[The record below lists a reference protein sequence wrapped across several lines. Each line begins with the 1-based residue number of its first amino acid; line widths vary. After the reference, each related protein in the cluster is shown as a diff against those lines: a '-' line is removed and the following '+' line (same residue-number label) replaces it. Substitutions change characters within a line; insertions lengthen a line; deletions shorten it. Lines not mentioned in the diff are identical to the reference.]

1 MRISD
6 WSSDVCS
13 SDLLAVGVAI
23 DVATIERRPDRLLG
37 ATGPTFEEDGFFPR
51 RHLERRIAIVVG
63 WATDHAIRAAPMAA
77 HIRHDL
83 MHARFDVHLHRAS
96 SVNGFPRLAFIQIS
110 RCRAIGRDKRINN
123 AWTDEE
129 HG

>member
-13 SDLLAVGVAI
+13 SDLLAARRLGRAIAGLAVGVAI

-63 WATDHAIRAAPMAA
+63 WATDHAIRAAPME
-77 HIRHDL
+77 IGI
-83 MHARFDVHLHRAS
+83 AS
-96 SVNGFPRLAFIQIS
+96 SR
-110 RCRAIGRDKRINN
+110 GRV
-123 AWTDEE
+123 WPYV
-129 HG
+129 